1 VKQDHPDFR
10 EMLAGGHPNSLGR
23 TIEVVDIILSD
34 SSRLEELFN
43 CYFSPDAVVRLRT
56 SNAMKRICKV
66 QKKWLLPYIDRLLSQ
81 VSQIEQAS
89 AQWTLAQLLN
99 QLDEFLSQKQREQA
113 KTVLKNNLGKYSD
126 WIVLNATME
135 TLAKWSKSDLE
146 LKNWFKPYLAELSQD
161 KRKSV
166 VNRATKITKQLNY

>member
-66 QKKWLLPYIDRLLSQ
+66 QKKWL
-81 VSQIEQAS
+81 
-89 AQWTLAQLLN
+89 
-99 QLDEFLSQKQREQA
+99 KQ
-113 KTVLKNNLGKYSD
+113 
-126 WIVLNATME
+126 
-135 TLAKWSKSDLE
+135 
-146 LKNWFKPYLAELSQD
+146 F
-161 KRKSV
+161 
-166 VNRATKITKQLNY
+166 